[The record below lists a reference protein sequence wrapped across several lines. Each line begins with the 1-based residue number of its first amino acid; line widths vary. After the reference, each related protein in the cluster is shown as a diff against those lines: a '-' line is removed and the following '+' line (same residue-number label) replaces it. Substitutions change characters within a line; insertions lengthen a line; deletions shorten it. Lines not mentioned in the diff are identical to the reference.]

1 MIILIGGEK
10 GGCGKTTLA
19 CNLAIWGESN
29 GLDILVIDADPQA
42 SAARFFDRR
51 DSSDRTT
58 ITCVRKLGDLYPTI
72 QAMSARFDAL
82 IIDTGGRDSV
92 ELRTAMVAADLFI
105 VPTQASQLD
114 LETLIYLDEVVG
126 SAKVL
131 NPNLSG
137 HCVISR
143 APNYP
148 NAIEVQSARIFV
160 NELSNLTLT
169 KQIIKD
175 RKIYRDC
182 FILGEGVMESK
193 NHQARAEVQLLAQEI
208 LIDSHVCA

>member
-19 CNLAIWGESN
+19 CNLAIWGAN
-29 GLDILVIDADPQA
+29 NDLDILVIDADPQA
-42 SAARFFDRR
+42 SAARFFERR
-51 DSSDRTT
+51 ESTPRSN
-58 ITCVRKLGDLYPTI
+58 ISCVRKLGDLYSTI
-72 QAMSARFDAL
+72 EAMSARFDAL
-82 IIDTGGRDSV
+82 IIDTGGRDSI
-92 ELRTAMVAADLFI
+92 ELRTAMVAADYLI

-114 LETLIYLDEVVG
+114 LETLSYLDEVVG
-126 SAKVL
+126 SAKAL

-148 NAIEVQSARIFV
+148 NSIELQSAKIFI
-160 NELSNLTLT
+160 NELRNLKLIR
-169 KQIIKD
+169 QIVKD

-182 FILGEGVMESK
+182 FILGEGVTESK
-193 NHQARAEVQLLAQEI
+193 NAQARAEIQLLTQEI
-208 LIDSHVCA
+208 LVETQALI

>member
-1 MIILIGGEK
+1 MVILIGGEK

-19 CNLAIWGESN
+19 CNLAVWGASN
-29 GLDILVIDADPQA
+29 GLDVLIIDADPQA
-42 SAARFFDRR
+42 SAARFFERR
-51 DSSDRTT
+51 ESMGQST

-72 QAMSARFDAL
+72 QAMDARFDVL

-92 ELRTAMVAADLFI
+92 ELRTAMVAANFLI
-105 VPTQASQLD
+105 VPIQASQLD
-114 LETLIYLDEVVG
+114 LETLIFLDEVVG

-131 NPNLSG
+131 NPDLSS

-148 NAIEVQSARIFV
+148 NAMEVQSAKIFV
-160 NELSNLTLT
+160 NDLKHIKPA

-182 FILGEGVMESK
+182 FILGEGVTESK
-193 NHQARAEVQLLAQEI
+193 NRQARAEIQLFAQEI
-208 LIDSHVCA
+208 FIDTQASV